1 LFGII
6 KKYAMVL
13 FMFNTQCNNND
24 AFLMK
29 SASIASVVVASF
41 LLIIK
46 IIAFNMTDALSI
58 LAGLLDSLLDIV
70 ASVINFFAVRYA
82 LNPADDD
89 HRYGH
94 GKAEA
99 LAGLGQATLITTSV
113 ILLTLESI
121 SRIFAPKTITSVG
134 IGLWV
139 TIISIIFTLGLVMYQ
154 SYVVKKTKS
163 LAIASDMLHY
173 KTDFFLNITIFAS
186 LIITYFINFV
196 QIDAILA
203 IGIGIFILWG
213 VKEILMQSVNQILDK
228 ELPDE
233 ERKKLYL
240 LAVSHP
246 KVHEIH
252 DIRTRMSGN
261 NVFLQF
267 HMELPPQTL
276 LLDAHHISE
285 EVEAYIRKNYPYTI
299 EVFIH
304 IDPHGHPREN
314 PVIFS

>member
-1 LFGII
+1 MNDA
-6 KKYAMVL
+6 KPH
-13 FMFNTQCNNND
+13 NNH

-29 SASIASVVVASF
+29 SASIASVAVAGF

-46 IIAFNMTDALSI
+46 IIAFGITDSVSI

-113 ILLTLESI
+113 ILLIFESLSRVFNPHTLSNT
-121 SRIFAPKTITSVG
+121 AVG
-134 IGLWV
+134 VGV
-139 TIISIIFTLGLVMYQ
+139 TIISIVLTLILVAYQ
-154 SYVVKKTKS
+154 SYVVKQTKS
-163 LAIASDMLHY
+163 LAIHSDMLHY
-173 KTDFFLNITIFAS
+173 KTDFLLNIAIFTS
-186 LIITYFINFV
+186 LIIVYFVNFP
-196 QIDAILA
+196 QIDALLA
-203 IGIGIFILWG
+203 IAIGGLILWG
-213 VKEILMQSVNQILDK
+213 VKEILMQSLNQILDK

-233 ERKKLYL
+233 ERKKLYV
-240 LAVSHP
+240 LATSHP

-267 HMELPPQTL
+267 HMELPPETL
-276 LLDAHHISE
+276 LIDAHNIAE
-285 EVEAYIRKNYPYTI
+285 EVEAYIHKNYPYKI

-304 IDPHGHPREN
+304 LDPHGHPREN
-314 PVIFS
+314 PEKFS